1 MARLVVLLIAL
12 VFILGFAVLTLSAVA
27 QQGFTLA
34 GAISVVV
41 LALLGFGILGALRDP
56 PRK

>member
-1 MARLVVLLIAL
+1 VLAIAL

-27 QQGFTLA
+27 QQGFTVA
-34 GAISVVV
+34 GAISIVVI
-41 LALLGFGILGALRDP
+41 ALLGFGIVGALRER